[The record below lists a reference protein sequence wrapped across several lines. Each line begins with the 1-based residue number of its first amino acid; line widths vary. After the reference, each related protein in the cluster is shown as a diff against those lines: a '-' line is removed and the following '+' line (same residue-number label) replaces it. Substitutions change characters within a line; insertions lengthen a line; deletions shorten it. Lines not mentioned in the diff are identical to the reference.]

1 MKKVTLKDISKIKYR
16 TRLPLKR
23 NDLESVAEF
32 LHKEGDSS
40 VDIIVDEVK
49 NFKELLYKDAYMKN
63 MYMTFSEVM
72 LVETTYKRLN
82 LRMPVYSCWW

>member
-23 NDLESVAEF
+23 NDLESVAVF
-32 LHKEGDSS
+32 LHKGGDSS

>member
-23 NDLESVAEF
+23 NDLESVAVF

-49 NFKELLYKDAYMKN
+49 NFKEVLYKDAYMKN
-63 MYMTFSEVM
+63 MYMTLSEVM
-72 LVETTYKRLN
+72 LVDTTYKRLN